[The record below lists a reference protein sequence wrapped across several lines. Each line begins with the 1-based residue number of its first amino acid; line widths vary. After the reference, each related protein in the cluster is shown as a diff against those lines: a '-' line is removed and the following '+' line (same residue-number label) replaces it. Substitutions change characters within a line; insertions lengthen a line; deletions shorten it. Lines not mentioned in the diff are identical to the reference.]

1 MSSLHSRSPRARRAR
16 LSAKQLG
23 VNASCLLLTIISANH
38 AAARPDTSLPY
49 LAQTAPESLR
59 FDVRRVLGPPPS
71 RPGAITAEATLAQTS
86 APSTDASP
94 ATQTTSTTITA
105 DTISSSPGIPSSPA
119 LPSSP
124 AQPALPITNISPDGI
139 SLVPDIYSPF
149 APPVT
154 IDDLLF
160 FFVPPRPNPA
170 PPSRATY
177 ELK

>member
-1 MSSLHSRSPRARRAR
+1 MSSSHSRSPRARRAS

-23 VNASCLLLTIISANH
+23 VNASCLLLTILTANH

-59 FDVRRVLGPPPS
+59 FDVRRELGPPPS
-71 RPGAITAEATLAQTS
+71 RPGAIIAEATLAQTS

-94 ATQTTSTTITA
+94 AAQTTSTTITA
-105 DTISSSPGIPSSPA
+105 DTIPSSPGIPSSPA
-119 LPSSP
+119 LPSAP
-124 AQPALPITNISPDGI
+124 AQPALPATISSPDI
-139 SLVPDIYSPF
+139 YLVPDIYSPF